1 MMYLFSKTDDKH
13 EIVKSSNLCYLFG
26 KIIQILFLGQNI
38 IGFNYQEVV
47 FICLITFTSIL
58 FLFLGIRLR
67 NSVSNS
73 FFKNTIYIIL
83 LALSI
88 KVGISGVGQLSSTR
102 LL

>member
-47 FICLITFTSIL
+47 FIW
-58 FLFLGIRLR
+58 LGYIYLDI
-67 NSVSNS
+67 VS
-73 FFKNTIYIIL
+73 FFGDQAQK
-83 LALSI
+83 
-88 KVGISGVGQLSSTR
+88 
-102 LL
+102 